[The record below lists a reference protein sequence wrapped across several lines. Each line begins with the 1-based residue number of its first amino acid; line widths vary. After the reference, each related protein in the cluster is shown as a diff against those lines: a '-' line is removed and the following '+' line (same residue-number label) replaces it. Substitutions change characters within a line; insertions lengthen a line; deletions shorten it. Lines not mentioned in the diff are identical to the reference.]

1 LIIKNVVGCKESNLI
16 KVPNAIEEFTFTL
29 DPLLYKQLI
38 TECFFL
44 DDLYKAIEESLYNL
58 VYPITYLINNWK
70 RYKEFIK
77 TKCKRFIIA
86 LFYAKFIKKIKKLYL
101 DIYQHELDTY
111 PSLKEYHDDDNPNES
126 NLNYKISLIWDI
138 NKLDLLYKI
147 SIIPMA
153 CIRRFDPETFNT
165 LTEKYKDNSSK
176 GLPDL
181 SIDKNSRNTVK
192 NLKSM
197 SKEFIFAFYH
207 LFWYIF
213 FNFLSITLLWKY
225 FLLK

>member
-101 DIYQHELDTY
+101 DIYQHELDTG
-111 PSLKEYHDDDNPNES
+111 HGDN
-126 NLNYKISLIWDI
+126 
-138 NKLDLLYKI
+138 
-147 SIIPMA
+147 
-153 CIRRFDPETFNT
+153 
-165 LTEKYKDNSSK
+165 
-176 GLPDL
+176 
-181 SIDKNSRNTVK
+181 
-192 NLKSM
+192 
-197 SKEFIFAFYH
+197 
-207 LFWYIF
+207 
-213 FNFLSITLLWKY
+213 
-225 FLLK
+225 